1 MDEFRKKYCQ
11 AVEEILPE
19 LHMDAERI
27 RDELHH
33 RRMRERQRKRMLI
46 KSAAAAAAVF
56 MLCGA
61 GTAAAKNYRNS
72 VIQMQENGYSITSMD
87 AYAGTCAGGVP
98 ESGAELAMER
108 GRAAPQEGEGIVEIV
123 DIQSKEY
130 NSLEEF
136 RSHETVT
143 VALPDMALFPAV
155 FQEENILVFNG
166 GEHVT
171 ITLRAGERYCFLRQ
185 FDHRNC
191 DSYASSTSFSG
202 ENANERNLVTDQG
215 MCFKVFDTLSEDG
228 SLESIHAVVTVN
240 GRDLALDFR
249 GFEAGVVEQV
259 RTAMDLSVYF
269 TD

>member
-1 MDEFRKKYCQ
+1 MDEFRKKYRQ
-11 AVEEILPE
+11 AVDEILPE

-33 RRMRERQRKRMLI
+33 RRMRQRQRNRMLV
-46 KSAAAAAAVF
+46 KGAASAAAVF
-56 MLCGA
+56 LVFGA

-72 VIQMQENGYSITSMD
+72 VIEMQENGYSITSMD

-98 ESGAELAMER
+98 ESGVDLAMER
-108 GRAAPQEGEGIVEIV
+108 GRAAPQECEGIVEIY
-123 DIQSKEY
+123 DIQSVEY

-136 RSHETVT
+136 SNHETVA
-143 VALPDMALFPAV
+143 VALPDFALFPAV
-155 FQEENILVFNG
+155 FQEENILVLNG
-166 GEHVT
+166 GEHLT

-185 FDHRNC
+185 FDHRKC
-191 DSYASSTSFSG
+191 DSYASTTSFSG

-228 SLESIHAVVTVN
+228 SLESIHAVISVN

-249 GFEAGVVEQV
+249 GFETGVVEQV
-259 RTAMDLSVYF
+259 LTAMDLSVYF